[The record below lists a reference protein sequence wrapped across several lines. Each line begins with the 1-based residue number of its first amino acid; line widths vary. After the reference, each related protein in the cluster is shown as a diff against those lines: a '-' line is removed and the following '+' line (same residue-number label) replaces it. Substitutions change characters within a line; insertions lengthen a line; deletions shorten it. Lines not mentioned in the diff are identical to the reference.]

1 MHTDATA
8 PIPEQLS
15 TAAVV
20 FGLFS
25 LAVCWWFPFGAVLG
39 LCGTV
44 LGFSSWITGG
54 GMRAAVGFL
63 LAISGAGAGLLLAA
77 DSWIPHVPF

>member
-1 MHTDATA
+1 MHTDASA
-8 PIPEQLS
+8 PIPEQLA

-44 LGFSSWITGG
+44 LGFASMISGG
-54 GMRAAVGFL
+54 GLRGVVGFL
-63 LAISGAGAGLLLAA
+63 LALCGAGSGLLLAA
-77 DSWIPHVPF
+77 DSWIQSVPF